1 MKETFTFHI
10 SNFSN
15 PAETLRKSREYF
27 GNVDHSKTEQNIVLI
42 SKTKKEVA
50 TKLLG
55 SFIKTHDEKQKREA
69 RKYKTVDNFLEKQFL
84 INRRKAKNW
93 KGKGDRDCAQL
104 IVQIGQAGDNLDRNK
119 LATVLQDFG
128 NKMVNV
134 LGKRVVAASVH
145 MDEQT
150 PHLQIDYLPIF
161 KDKRASFRIGNSG
174 MFRQIT
180 KNGNGREAFKMFRTA
195 TTNEMKKSLKKNY
208 PEIEIEKSKN
218 LRLEELEKQVKELKR
233 QGYDIRRPEQ
243 TIERELERTR

>member
-119 LATVLQDFG
+119 LAQVLRDFG
-128 NKMVNV
+128 DKVV
-134 LGKRVVAASVH
+134 QTLGNRVVAASVH
-145 MDEQT
+145 MDET
-150 PHLQIDYLPIF
+150 SPHLQIDYLPIF
-161 KDKRASFRIGNSG
+161 KDKRGGYRVGNSG
-174 MFRQIT
+174 MFKQIT
-180 KNGNGREAFKMFRTA
+180 KIKNSREAFKVFRTA
-195 TTNEMKKSLKKNY
+195 STNEMKNTLRKNY
-208 PEIEIEKSKN
+208 PEIEIAKSQN
-218 LRLEELEKQVKELKR
+218 LRIEELKKKIQKLEE
-233 QGYDIRRPEQ
+233 QGYDVGRPKKTIEK
-243 TIERELERTR
+243 TIERTR

>member
-15 PAETLRKSREYF
+15 PSETLRKSREYF
-27 GNVDHSKTEQNIVLI
+27 GKVDHARTSQNIILV
-42 SKTKKEVA
+42 SKTKKQVA
-50 TKLLG
+50 DELLG
-55 SFIKTHDEKQKREA
+55 DFIKSHDKKQKREN
-69 RKYKTVDNFLEKQFL
+69 RKYKTVNNFLEKQFL
-84 INRRKAKNW
+84 MNQKKFKNW
-93 KGKGDRDCAQL
+93 NGKGDRDCAQ
-104 IVQIGQAGDNLDRNK
+104 IIIQIGQATDSLDRKK

-128 NKMVNV
+128 NKIIGA
-134 LGKRVVAASVH
+134 LGDRVVTASVH

-161 KDKRASFRIGNSG
+161 TDKKGSLKVGNSG

-180 KNGNGREAFKMFRTA
+180 KDGNGRQAFKIFRTA
-195 TTNEMKKSLKKNY
+195 ATNEIKKSLKKNY
-208 PEIEIEKSKN
+208 PVIELEKSRN
-218 LRLEELEKQVKELKR
+218 LRIEDLAKQVKELKR